1 MKPTLRS
8 FIKDFKVVA
17 VSINTNS
24 FGLHNVI
31 MVARDGEAWQCGAN
45 YLNVPKDGDMLSLRF
60 SEKAPGVMDK
70 YPQFPF
76 SCEIPERKPDPPKEL
91 LAKFFAEKVN

>member
-1 MKPTLRS
+1 MTQIHS
-8 FIKDFKVVA
+8 FAKDFKVVA
-17 VSINTNS
+17 VSLNTNS

-31 MVARDGEAWQCGAN
+31 MVAKDGEAWQCGAS
-45 YLNVPKDGDMLSLRF
+45 YLNVPKEGATLSLRF

-76 SCEIPERKPDPPKEL
+76 FCEIPERKPDPPKEL
-91 LAKFFAEKVN
+91 LTKFFAEEN